1 MHRLMSTVSI
11 YLVTSDIATQIAID
25 IVERARKVERAK
37 KMETVRKVGIN
48 HFHTV
53 GIFYKQTLNKW
64 IELPL

>member
-1 MHRLMSTVSI
+1 MSIHRLMRAVNI

-53 GIFYKQTLNKW
+53 GVYKN
-64 IELPL
+64 